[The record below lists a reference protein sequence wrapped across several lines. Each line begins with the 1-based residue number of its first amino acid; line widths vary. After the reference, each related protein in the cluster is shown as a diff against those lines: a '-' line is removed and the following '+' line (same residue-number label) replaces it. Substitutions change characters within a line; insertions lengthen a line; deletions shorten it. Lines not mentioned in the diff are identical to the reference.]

1 MAILFLIAGQLIRC
15 AVPEKTRMSKL
26 TLTYQIM
33 LGYVNFGGGY
43 RVPLINALILICFQV
58 PLGIAMKA
66 AINSG
71 YIQEYDSFA
80 IFPQDPFPSRTIC
93 FTYFSKMEQE
103 QRWINRTDYLSE
115 SCNFTYNVVPCY
127 AEHRE
132 NIITWLAFMIA
143 IMSALPLLIMIVR
156 IVMKVVK
163 EKTLSKEKKEI
174 VEARKREREEREMYV
189 IVSN

>member
-26 TLTYQIM
+26 TLTYRIM

-93 FTYFSKMEQE
+93 FTS
-103 QRWINRTDYLSE
+103 
-115 SCNFTYNVVPCY
+115 VVVVVGFIPC
-127 AEHRE
+127 
-132 NIITWLAFMIA
+132 
-143 IMSALPLLIMIVR
+143 
-156 IVMKVVK
+156 
-163 EKTLSKEKKEI
+163 
-174 VEARKREREEREMYV
+174 
-189 IVSN
+189 